1 MIRLRH
7 PTAFTLI
14 EVLLALTLAGLL
26 LTAASALTRQVLMAE
41 QATHRRQTEVNR
53 TQVVLDTMARDV
65 EHILLDATDTPIELP
80 RATNIVLRL
89 TTLAGVHTDD
99 ATRRPTHPVRVTYR
113 LEAAPPP
120 EPRETDPPAEVGYTL
135 VRVQEDLTRPRGQ
148 RSTTR
153 QTIARG
159 LASVHVRIHDGGTW
173 HDTWPPTREQDVP
186 KVIEIQLTWPDR
198 SPVRRRFLLGLIHA

>member
-1 MIRLRH
+1 MRLRH

-26 LTAASALTRQVLMAE
+26 LTAASALTRQVLIAE

-53 TQVVLDTMARDV
+53 TQIILDTMARDV

-80 RATNIVLRL
+80 PSPNVVLRM
-89 TTLAGVHTDD
+89 TTLAGVHTGD
-99 ATRRPTHPVRVTYR
+99 ATRRPYHPVRVTYR
-113 LEAAPPP
+113 LEAAPPVAP
-120 EPRETDPPAEVGYTL
+120 TEANKSAEVGYTL

-148 RSTTR
+148 RSTTT

-159 LASVHVRIHDGGTW
+159 LASVHVRIHDGGIW
-173 HDTWPPTREQDVP
+173 RDAWPPRGQHAVP
-186 KVIEIQLTWPDR
+186 KFIEIQLTWPDHA
-198 SPVRRRFLLGLIHA
+198 PVRRRFLLGLTHA

>member
-1 MIRLRH
+1 MRLRH
-7 PTAFTLI
+7 AFTLI

-26 LTAASALTRQVLMAE
+26 LTAVSSLTRQVLLAE

-65 EHILLDATDTPIELP
+65 EHILFDATDTPIELP
-80 RATNIVLRL
+80 RALNVVLQM
-89 TTLAGVHTDD
+89 TTLAGVHTGD

-120 EPRETDPPAEVGYTL
+120 KPTQADESTEVGYTL
-135 VRVQEDLTRPRGQ
+135 VRVQDDLTRPRGQ
-148 RSTTR
+148 RSTIT

-173 HDTWPPTREQDVP
+173 HDTWPPTGEQDVP
-186 KVIEIQLTWPDR
+186 NGIEIQLTWPDR
-198 SPVRRRFLLGLIHA
+198 SPVRRRFLLGLTDA